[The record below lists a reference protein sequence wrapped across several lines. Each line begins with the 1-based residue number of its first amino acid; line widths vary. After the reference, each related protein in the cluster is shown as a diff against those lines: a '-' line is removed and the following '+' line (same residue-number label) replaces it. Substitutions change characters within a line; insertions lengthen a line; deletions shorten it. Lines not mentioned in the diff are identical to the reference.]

1 MTKKMRRRAGL
12 LTGMAIGAMA
22 MYFFDP
28 DRGRGRRTRAR
39 DKLAAKQRQ
48 MRRERERAVRYQ
60 EGVMQGLAH
69 SRGPESPPADDHTLA
84 DRIKSELGPRLH
96 SEHVSIDVA
105 DGVVELRGELENEAM
120 IEDLVMS
127 VAQVPYVNMV
137 VSLLHLPGQP
147 APNKADAIDASRR
160 AQSAATTQHVDTARY
175 DTDNTE
181 TSPTETVWTP

>member
-1 MTKKMRRRAGL
+1 MKRKMRRRAGL
-12 LTGMAIGAMA
+12 LTGMGVGAAA

-39 DKLAAKQRQ
+39 DKLVAKQRQ

-69 SRGPESPPADDHTLA
+69 SRGPERPPADDHTLA

-96 SEHVSIDVA
+96 GEHVSLDVA

-120 IEDLVMS
+120 IEDLVLS
-127 VAQVPYVNMV
+127 VSQVPDVSMV
-137 VSLLHLPGQP
+137 VSLLHLPGRP
-147 APNKADAIDASRR
+147 APNKADALEASRR
-160 AQSAATTQHVDTARY
+160 AENATTEPSSVHDAATAPPQAETA
-175 DTDNTE
+175 
-181 TSPTETVWTP
+181 WTP